1 MSRLDFL
8 YRTELPHRAVAV
20 YIYLADRTN
29 ENNECWPAIPTIAT
43 DLKLSPST
51 VRRGIRDLKKAGLLE
66 TEQRY
71 RKKGGKSSLL
81 FRLRAEW
88 KKQNAPPRGNCAYTL
103 TGATCHGGR
112 WKWTTQLKIDYS
124 RKKKTQRF
132 LFEKFGDNKDIFI
145 STVLIVETI
154 RYFLSAVRTFLW
166 DHIAIWFSSIFLEQF
181 LNSTQFYV
189 VLYLT
194 D

>member
-29 ENNECWPAIPTIAT
+29 ENNECWPAIPTIAA
-43 DLKLSPST
+43 DLKYSQST

-81 FRLRAEW
+81 FKIRSGYM
-88 KKQNAPPRGNCAYTL
+88 KKC
-103 TGATCHGGR
+103 
-112 WKWTTQLKIDYS
+112 I
-124 RKKKTQRF
+124 
-132 LFEKFGDNKDIFI
+132 
-145 STVLIVETI
+145 
-154 RYFLSAVRTFLW
+154 LSAKGQLRLIGDRCHLSWWKEKVNYPTEDRLQQKEKDTE
-166 DHIAIWFSSIFLEQF
+166 ASG
-181 LNSTQFYV
+181 
-189 VLYLT
+189 
-194 D
+194 